1 MNSTHILVRWDPPHE
16 DRHHGVIREYHINV
30 TGLDDTILLQL
41 TTDANVTHITVG
53 SLHPFYRYTANV
65 AAVTIGEGSSIS
77 VTVRTEE
84 DGESHKN
91 NYRIARKFH
100 RVNFLQFRRFV
111 STRKNFNLR
120 IYITSLIMPIGIC
133 ENKIAKTF
141 QMSFCENFTPR
152 NFLVVRYSVDIYVS
166 LLTLS
171 CSHT

>member
-1 MNSTHILVRWDPPHE
+1 LNSTHILVRWDPPHE

-53 SLHPFYRYTANV
+53 SLHPFYRYTADV
-65 AAVTIGEGSSIS
+65 AAVTIGEGASIS

-91 NYRIARKFH
+91 NYHIARKFH
-100 RVNFLQFRRFV
+100 RVNFVQFRRFV
-111 STRKNFNLR
+111 PTRKNFNLR

-141 QMSFCENFTPR
+141 QMSFRENFTPR

-171 CSHT
+171 CSHL